1 LSTIQKA
8 DIIYVLDQG
17 VVYYTYLMTETDFSA
32 ESGTHDELY
41 ALKGRYFEMVQAQA
55 LEATE

>member
-1 LSTIQKA
+1 MSIRL
-8 DIIYVLDQG
+8 G
-17 VVYYTYLMTETDFSA
+17 YTNCSA

-55 LEATE
+55 LERRD